1 MLATLPPVCL
11 AMPPKAKSIAVP
23 DAEASEPVATP
34 VVGRKLA
41 SAKFGELE
49 KGTGTRKSNLAK
61 WNEVVTYTAEQATP
75 SYKNENIHR
84 LHAVLQVHP
93 WLRETEAALPV
104 PEKGAFETNC

>member
-23 DAEASEPVATP
+23 DAEASEPVAMP

-49 KGTGTRKSNLAK
+49 RAQAQGRAIWQSGTR
-61 WNEVVTYTAEQATP
+61 W
-75 SYKNENIHR
+75 
-84 LHAVLQVHP
+84 
-93 WLRETEAALPV
+93 
-104 PEKGAFETNC
+104 

>member
-1 MLATLPPVCL
+1 
-11 AMPPKAKSIAVP
+11 MPPKAKSIAVP

-61 WNEVVTYTAEQATP
+61 WNELVTYTTQQPTP
-75 SYKNENIHR
+75 SYKNNNVDR
-84 LHAVLQVHP
+84 LHALLQVHP
-93 WLRETEAALPV
+93 WLCETEEALPV
-104 PEKGAFETNC
+104 PEKGAFNSSC

>member
-23 DAEASEPVATP
+23 DAEASEPAAKKALT
-34 VVGRKLA
+34 RQLA

-61 WNEVVTYTAEQATP
+61 WNELVTYTTQQPTP
-75 SYKNENIHR
+75 SYKNNNVDR
-84 LHAVLQVHP
+84 LHALLQVHP
-93 WLRETEAALPV
+93 WLCETEEALPV
-104 PEKGAFETNC
+104 PEKGAFNSSC